1 MLRAATARTMLPT
14 SMNMARRFNM
24 RHYRTSLRTSGKRQ
38 ATHRQAAAPVCELW
52 ARAPNNMVALVRALE
67 DARMSSSPRTKT
79 KGPEGVAN
87 GQDQSAQPYR
97 LHVGSRV
104 RTRRMMLGMS
114 QEKLGDALGLTF
126 QQVQKYEKGANRM
139 GSSRLQQAADSLG
152 VAVPFFFEGA
162 TGGTLSRA
170 SRLPKWGS
178 VLNSLSTG
186 QLVGAEHPTGW
197 LGSWNSN

>member
-38 ATHRQAAAPVCELW
+38 ATHRRAAAPVCELW
-52 ARAPNNMVALVRALE
+52 ARAPTTWWRSSAPSKTLGW
-67 DARMSSSPRTKT
+67 SSSPRTKT

-114 QEKLGDALGLTF
+114 QEKLGDALEFSLFSRCKNTKRARTEWG
-126 QQVQKYEKGANRM
+126 QVQNEASAPPR
-139 GSSRLQQAADSLG
+139 RRQARAELG
-152 VAVPFFFEGA
+152 CFSEPVWEGN
-162 TGGTLSRA
+162 GTRA
-170 SRLPKWGS
+170 RRFL
-178 VLNSLSTG
+178 
-186 QLVGAEHPTGW
+186 HPAMSFYDTP
-197 LGSWNSN
+197 

>member
-52 ARAPNNMVALVRALE
+52 ARAPTTWWRSSAPSKTLGW
-67 DARMSSSPRTKT
+67 SSSPRTKT

-139 GSSRLQQAADSLG
+139 GSSPERSICSSTK
-152 VAVPFFFEGA
+152 A
-162 TGGTLSRA
+162 TG
-170 SRLPKWGS
+170 PC
-178 VLNSLSTG
+178 
-186 QLVGAEHPTGW
+186 
-197 LGSWNSN
+197 